1 MIPSAALPFHHEGEE
16 VPRRC
21 VRRRRRR
28 GGGGGGGGDAVGY
41 AVVGGAA
48 APMIMTVEVIL
59 PPLRLGAVMTTAM
72 AVLGIVKAE
81 EFVDVVVDV

>member
-1 MIPSAALPFHHEGEE
+1 MIPAAALPFHHEGEE
-16 VPRRC
+16 FPRRR
-21 VRRRRRR
+21 VRRRRR

-81 EFVDVVVDV
+81 EFVDVVVDF